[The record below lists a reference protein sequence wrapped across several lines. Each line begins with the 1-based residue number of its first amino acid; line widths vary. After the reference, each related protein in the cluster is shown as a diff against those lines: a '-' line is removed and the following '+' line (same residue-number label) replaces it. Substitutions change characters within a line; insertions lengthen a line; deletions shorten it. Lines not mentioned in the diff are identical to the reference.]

1 MISIPFRIAAI
12 YVLVGGLLIFVFD
25 LILGTFI
32 SSLKTLIYAAIA
44 KSVLYVAVTAG
55 MLLSFLIRRGT
66 SKTLHSGV
74 SPCSEEA
81 IHEKLIMNDNGAILK
96 MRAQEELARSERRY
110 RALAEDSL
118 QGMSILEGI
127 PPKFVYVNRKLRDT
141 LGYTAEEMYAMPS
154 EEIWKFIHPDDR
166 QFVRE
171 RNRDRLLGKPVPS
184 QYELRIIRK
193 DGTVRWVEVFANIIE
208 IGDKPSSLA
217 VYIDIT
223 EKKEAQEALLESE
236 EKYRLMFEN
245 LPDIYYRTTLDGK
258 VVLASPSVEKILGY
272 TTEDIAKLDLNNNLY
287 LLPQDRE
294 QFIATLKEE
303 GCISGL
309 ESSLKRKD
317 GATVWISTNAQLI
330 KDAEGEIVG
339 IEGIARDITDRKMA
353 EDALRESE
361 KQYRTLFE
369 SANEAIMLM
378 EHGAIIDCNPKT
390 LKMFGSAREQIIG
403 KTPCDLSPAKQPD
416 GQDTVTK
423 FWGIV
428 DLAQK
433 ELPLS
438 FEWRHCRADK
448 TLFDAE
454 VSLTAFELSG
464 KRLIMALMRDITKR
478 KSAEAGLEQAND
490 YLENIFENSPD
501 AIGIVDAHGEF
512 IKLNRVAVELFRYS
526 LEDSAKITAF
536 DFYAD
541 KNEREKIL
549 SELRLQGVVRGCE
562 VMMRRTDGII
572 FPVEIS
578 INLLKDNSGRNIGS
592 VAIARDLSQIKKIN
606 EMLRR
611 EISERLHAEEALSK
625 SEDMYRTIFENT
637 GTATIIVEED
647 TTIFL
652 ANAEYE
658 RLTGYSKEE
667 TQGKIKWTQFVSES
681 YLPKML
687 ENHRQ
692 RRINPDVVPKKY
704 EFELVDRHGN
714 AKTVLATVGMI
725 PDSTRSVA
733 SFIDITDQKK
743 LEERFF
749 KADKLESVG
758 ILAGGIAHDFNNILG
773 AIVGNVSLAKMF
785 AREDDRIQERLE
797 EAEKAGIRAKDLTY
811 QLLTF
816 SKGGAPVKRATS
828 VWEIIKESA
837 DFALRGS
844 NVRCDFNVA
853 ENKWLIEGDAGQISQ
868 VINNI
873 IINAKQA
880 MPTGGAIHA
889 SLNNITLS
897 GAYDLPLQPGKYIKI
912 SIQDHGTGIPKEH
925 LQKVFDPYF
934 TTKQSG
940 SGLGLATCYS
950 IISKHDGY
958 IDVESELGAGT
969 TFHIYLPASEK
980 EPEATDCFQKNSL
993 NGKGKILLMDDEQ
1006 IIRDVAEQMLAHL
1019 GYTVASTKDGL
1030 EAIEVFREAMEAGK
1044 AFDGVILDLTIPGGM
1059 GGVDAIEKL
1068 KEVDPS
1074 IKAIASSGYSNDPVM
1089 ADFKKYGFT
1098 GVIAKPYRIAELAK
1112 VVAEAIGMDDASKS
1126 IEPHNS
1132 L

>member
-1 MISIPFRIAAI
+1 MTSIPFRIAAT
-12 YVLVGGLLIFVFD
+12 YVLVGGLLIFVSD
-25 LILGTFI
+25 LVLGTFI
-32 SSLKTLIYAAIA
+32 SSPKTLMYGAIA
-44 KSVLYVAVTAG
+44 KGTLYVAVTG
-55 MLLSFLIRRGT
+55 LLLSFLIRRGI
-66 SKTLHSGV
+66 SQTLHSEV
-74 SPCSEEA
+74 SPCSAEA
-81 IHEKLIMNDNGAILK
+81 IHEKLIKNDT
-96 MRAQEELARSERRY
+96 
-110 RALAEDSL
+110 AED
-118 QGMSILEGI
+118 ME
-127 PPKFVYVNRKLRDT
+127 
-141 LGYTAEEMYAMPS
+141 
-154 EEIWKFIHPDDR
+154 
-166 QFVRE
+166 
-171 RNRDRLLGKPVPS
+171 
-184 QYELRIIRK
+184 
-193 DGTVRWVEVFANIIE
+193 
-208 IGDKPSSLA
+208 
-217 VYIDIT
+217 
-223 EKKEAQEALLESE
+223 
-236 EKYRLMFEN
+236 
-245 LPDIYYRTTLDGK
+245 
-258 VVLASPSVEKILGY
+258 
-272 TTEDIAKLDLNNNLY
+272 KLDLANNLY

-294 QFIATLKEE
+294 EFISTLKEK
-303 GCISGL
+303 GSIRGL

-317 GATVWISTNAQLI
+317 GITVWISTNAQLV
-330 KDAEGEIVG
+330 KDAEGEILG
-339 IEGIARDITDRKMA
+339 IEGVARDITDRKMA

-378 EHGAIIDCNPKT
+378 EHGTIIDCNPKT

-403 KTPCDLSPAKQPD
+403 KTPCDLSPPKQPD
-416 GQDTVTK
+416 GQDSTTK
-423 FWGIV
+423 FWSIV

-433 ELPLS
+433 KLPLS

-464 KRLIMALMRDITKR
+464 KRLIMALVRDITKR
-478 KSAEAGLEQAND
+478 KSAEASLEQANE

-526 LEDSAKITAF
+526 FEDNAELTAF

-549 SELRLQGVVRGCE
+549 FELRRQGVVRGYE
-562 VMMRRTDGII
+562 VMMQRTDGSIL
-572 FPVEIS
+572 PVEIS
-578 INLLKDNSGRNIGS
+578 ISLLKDNSGKNIGS

-606 EMLRR
+606 EMLRK

-667 TQGKIKWTQFVSES
+667 TQGRISWTHFASES
-681 YLPKML
+681 DLPKML
-687 ENHRQ
+687 EHHSQ

-704 EFELVDRHGN
+704 EFELIDRHGN
-714 AKTVLATVGMI
+714 SKTVLATVGMI
-725 PDSTRSVA
+725 PGSKRSVA
-733 SFIDITDQKK
+733 SFIDTTDQKK

-749 KADKLESVG
+749 RADKLESVG

-773 AIVGNVSLAKMF
+773 AVVGNISLAKMYAKD
-785 AREDDRIQERLE
+785 ARIHERLE
-797 EAEKAGIRAKDLTY
+797 EAEKACMRAKDLTY

-816 SKGGAPVKRATS
+816 SKGGDPVKRATS
-828 VWEIIKESA
+828 IWEIIKESA

-844 NVRCDFNVA
+844 NVRCDFNVE
-853 ENKWLIEGDAGQISQ
+853 ENKWLIDGDAGQISQ

-880 MPTGGAIHA
+880 MPTGGAIRA

-925 LQKVFDPYF
+925 LPKVFDPYF

-940 SGLGLATCYS
+940 SGLGLATSYS

-958 IDVESELGAGT
+958 IDVESELGVGT

-980 EPEATDCFQKNSL
+980 EPAATDRFQKNSL
-993 NGKGKILLMDDEQ
+993 NGKGKVLLMDDEQ
-1006 IIRDVAEQMLAHL
+1006 IIRDVAAQMLAHL
-1019 GYTVASTKDGL
+1019 GYTAASTKDGL
-1030 EAIEVFREAMEAGK
+1030 EAIKVFREAMEAGEP
-1044 AFDGVILDLTIPGGM
+1044 FDGVILDLTIPGGM
-1059 GGVDAIEKL
+1059 GGVDAIGKL
-1068 KEVDPS
+1068 KEIDPS

-1089 ADFKKYGFT
+1089 ADFKKFGFT
-1098 GVIAKPYRIAELAK
+1098 GVIAKPYRIDELAK
-1112 VVAEAIGMDDASKS
+1112 VVAEAVGR
-1126 IEPHNS
+1126 EE
-1132 L
+1132 